1 MMKIKDKDFEQLR
14 DAMIPILTNN
24 PEVWKEYKQKGLSKH
39 QFCWDVFWATKPWDV
54 PGATKPGSINHLH
67 SYLNDANITTAL
79 MKICGPFMI

>member
-39 QFCWDVFWATKPWDV
+39 RFCWDVFWATKP
-54 PGATKPGSINHLH
+54 GSINHLY